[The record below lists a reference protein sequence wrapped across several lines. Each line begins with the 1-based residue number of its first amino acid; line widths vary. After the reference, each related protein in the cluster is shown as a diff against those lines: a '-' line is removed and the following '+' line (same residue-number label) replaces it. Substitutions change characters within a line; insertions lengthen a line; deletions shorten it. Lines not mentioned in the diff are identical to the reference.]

1 MHAPLRS
8 IMMAGLATLLPQA
21 QAQMPAH
28 GERPGEIAK
37 PWTYEGS
44 QKLNQPAPAPAPM
57 PSYTPGAAPPARG
70 GGGTAGAP
78 APDLARQWRAQPPL
92 AAARNR
98 LLGRWQPQGSNPAE
112 LTAAARSNPLGNAFG
127 GADVAA
133 KLLGGM
139 MTGACDQMFG
149 RGVLE
154 FRKDTLVSI
163 ETNGR
168 ESVLNHL
175 DYRGNDSR
183 VAVLPREPGS
193 VDVMLFDFKGPD
205 RVSVAGFGCTM
216 ARLPAGTDAAAP
228 TGATTATAAP
238 ARTVTTV
245 PTESGAG
252 ARPATSGAAGG
263 ATLALAAGLPSRS
276 GRADPIIGT
285 EFYLLND
292 SLEATL
298 VRAGLAAPSGMA
310 PSLAWMQACEAQR
323 TDTCTQGSR
332 AVQAAIIASART
344 GPSGTAAFDAQKP
357 GTYYVYGGTTFQ
369 RRGVIW
375 NVKVDLQSGA
385 NQVQLHQGNLVH

>member
-1 MHAPLRS
+1 MQALFRS
-8 IMMAGLATLLPQA
+8 VMIAGLATLLPQA
-21 QAQMPAH
+21 QSQMPAH
-28 GERPGEIAK
+28 GERPGEIPK

-44 QKLNQPAPAPAPM
+44 QKLNQPDPAPAPT
-57 PSYTPGAAPPARG
+57 PSYTPAAPQARG
-70 GGGTAGAP
+70 GSTGAAP
-78 APDLARQWRAQPPL
+78 APDIARQWRAQPAL

-127 GADVAA
+127 AGEVAA
-133 KLLGGM
+133 QILGGM

-163 ETNGR
+163 EGNGQ

-205 RVSVAGFGCTM
+205 RVTVAGFGCTM
-216 ARLPAGTDAAAP
+216 ARMPSGANAAA
-228 TGATTATAAP
+228 ATTATATP
-238 ARTVTTV
+238 AKIVTTV
-245 PTESGAG
+245 PIESGGG
-252 ARPATSGAAGG
+252 ARPATAGSRGG
-263 ATLALAAGLPSRS
+263 AMLALAAVLPSRS
-276 GRADPIIGT
+276 GRADPVIGT

-292 SLEATL
+292 SLDATL
-298 VRAGLAAPSGMA
+298 VRAGLPATPGVP

-323 TDTCTQGSR
+323 TAACTQGSR
-332 AVQAAIIASART
+332 AVQAAIVATART
-344 GPSGTAAFDAQKP
+344 GFSGTAAFDGQKP
-357 GTYYVYGGTTFQ
+357 GTYYVYGGTSFQ

-375 NVKVDLQSGA
+375 NVKVDLRNGP
-385 NQVQLHQGNLVH
+385 NELQLHQGNLVH